1 MGEDE
6 VPHQKG
12 PNWTIIA
19 IIGAVVVVIAAVVIM
34 WACGVFSKNT
44 GTADG
49 KAGTSTSGGKSKST
63 DKNGESATDGKSG
76 SGSWMP
82 CCASKS
88 KKTDEGA
95 EEGCCSRSWLPWNWS
110 TRYQVALGVCT
121 LGAFWLTMHYDLGGM
136 HTKYSQFF
144 YGAGDTIPGPGSSP
158 EQIEKHCKQQ
168 KVVDEDT
175 CVENYKQ
182 KEATAE
188 AARAI
193 QNKNSFMA
201 PKLYLEDTFNE
212 SIHPHLVSA
221 MELPGV

>member
-34 WACGVFSKNT
+34 WACGIFSKST

-49 KAGTSTSGGKSKST
+49 KSGTSASGGKSKST

-76 SGSWMP
+76 SSSWMP
-82 CCASKS
+82 GCCSRTSKS

-95 EEGCCSRSWLPWNWS
+95 EEGCCSSSWLPWNWS
-110 TRYQVALGVCT
+110 TGQQVALGVCT
-121 LGAFWLTMHYDLGGM
+121 LGAFWFTMHYDLGGM
-136 HTKYSQFF
+136 HTKYSQFR

-158 EQIEKHCKQQ
+158 EQIEEHCKQQ
-168 KVVDEDT
+168 TVLEENDCVAKYAQNED
-175 CVENYKQ
+175 
-182 KEATAE
+182 TAE

-193 QNKNSFMA
+193 QKE
-201 PKLYLEDTFNE
+201 KL
-212 SIHPHLVSA
+212 
-221 MELPGV
+221 